1 MTKKVVCLVPKGTGG
16 AQKMSILIAK
26 FLKDSNF
33 DVIIYFIGKKAED
46 DMSNLVPP
54 NIKYHYIIVKN
65 ILDFVTLRII
75 RVLVK
80 EKPSSIFCSIM
91 YLNIR
96 AIIAAKIVGGINIVV
111 RNDNML
117 SAQNYLNKTLLKI
130 TYPKA
135 NFIIAQ
141 QDEMKSD
148 LVDNLSLRRNKN
160 KVVVLN
166 NPIDKEAVMR
176 QANGDNPYSTMDDSI
191 IYVWTA
197 NFMQT
202 GSKGQDIL
210 VKAFKR
216 VHELIPKSHLY
227 LLGDTLGKNSYFT
240 VILNYIE
247 ENNLLDCVHIV
258 GFKKNPYPWI
268 KNANC
273 FVLPSRIEGLPNS
286 LVDAM
291 FLCRPVVATRCIPMI
306 ERMIEEGVNGYSV
319 PVGDVELMA
328 DAMIKAINLKPEKMV
343 YNPSEAKDFL
353 PLFV

>member
-1 MTKKVVCLVPKGTGG
+1 
-16 AQKMSILIAK
+16 
-26 FLKDSNF
+26 
-33 DVIIYFIGKKAED
+33 
-46 DMSNLVPP
+46 
-54 NIKYHYIIVKN
+54 
-65 ILDFVTLRII
+65 
-75 RVLVK
+75 
-80 EKPSSIFCSIM
+80 M

-117 SAQNYLNKTLLKI
+117 STQNFLNKTLLKI

-141 QDEMKSD
+141 QDEMKND
-148 LVDNLSLRRNKN
+148 LVDNLSLRRD
-160 KVVVLN
+160 KVVVRN
-166 NPIDKEAVMR
+166 NPIDKETVMKM
-176 QANGDNPYSTMDDSI
+176 ANGDNPYSTIDESI
-191 IYVWTA
+191 KYVLTA

-210 VKAFKR
+210 VRAFKR

-227 LLGDTLGKNSYFT
+227 LLGDTFGKNSYYT
-240 VILNYIE
+240 VILNYVE

-273 FVLPSRIEGLPNS
+273 FVLPSRVEGLPNS

-319 PVGDVELMA
+319 PVGDIELMA

-343 YNPSEAKDFL
+343 YRPSEAKDFL
-353 PLFV
+353 LLFV